1 MVSHWPT
8 VTLVRQWLKYQGF
21 ISKLLHKTFLPS
33 VYPTACCLTSIHID
47 EELFNAAALSPSTW
61 VSLKCGTGMNIL
73 EMSTAVLTGH
83 RLIMLVEN
91 VILINSGTINFS
103 FQIQNRKWLYNKR
116 SLKLPPCILWY
127 FNHLMFSLSS
137 WTSFHFAHWSNYNFF
152 FTWVLIPLPVFTI

>member
-1 MVSHWPT
+1 
-8 VTLVRQWLKYQGF
+8 
-21 ISKLLHKTFLPS
+21 
-33 VYPTACCLTSIHID
+33 
-47 EELFNAAALSPSTW
+47 
-61 VSLKCGTGMNIL
+61 MNIL

-83 RLIMLVEN
+83 RLIMLVKN
-91 VILINSGTINFS
+91 VILINSGTINVS

-152 FTWVLIPLPVFTI
+152 FTWVLIPPPRFYHLVTIYSLLSFHRRHFSDPWVLLWFLRTVLPLILYYIMLCLSLHLFWI

>member
-1 MVSHWPT
+1 
-8 VTLVRQWLKYQGF
+8 
-21 ISKLLHKTFLPS
+21 
-33 VYPTACCLTSIHID
+33 
-47 EELFNAAALSPSTW
+47 
-61 VSLKCGTGMNIL
+61 
-73 EMSTAVLTGH
+73 MSTAILTGH
-83 RLIMLVEN
+83 RLIMLVKN

-152 FTWVLIPLPVFTI
+152 FYMSTYSPSPFLPSSNHIFLIKLSSPPLFWPLSSSVIFVKICFAINTLLHYVMPKFAFILNLACLRLVMLSEFWESYVP